1 MYFVI
6 NCFISAVCIISL
18 ILFTEVF
25 PKWTKLLVGAVQV
38 VTTSYAIAILIKK
51 IGEWTSVWSGDYK
64 YINSN
69 FLWILPIVAVITIAV
84 AYICNK
90 KSKKQQNKNM
100 NSNSCFYFI
109 PFSLA
114 IASNVAAIRV
124 NASITC

>member
-18 ILFTEVF
+18 ILSTEEFAVI

-90 KSKKQQNKNM
+90 KSKK
-100 NSNSCFYFI
+100 
-109 PFSLA
+109 
-114 IASNVAAIRV
+114 AAK
-124 NASITC
+124 